1 MASLLLDAP
10 EGSFVSLEKLDD
22 LAQEDLDGDTIVVQ
36 SKDCEVSNP
45 VADRSVQMWKTFAN
59 WTRDVR
65 EGRLDAGR
73 TTFEIYVSRKV
84 SGRFV
89 AAFAAAKSNAD
100 ANKEFEVVRSA
111 LWGDSPK
118 SEKRSAVA
126 ASLRP
131 HLQEVFED
139 GPRAFRAIIERF
151 QLTCAK
157 NNPELDLMDQLRRRS
172 SFDREEILNE
182 LVIDVYGWVKS
193 LVSEQLRMRKAP
205 VIARDDFWRR
215 LRGSYEKL
223 KPGGSLP
230 DLGGSGPTPSQVAA
244 LLCEKFITQLEII
257 DADEETRNLA
267 LSRLFRARTARTRW
281 SDHGYALVDE
291 NAIRDFED
299 SLSQTWRN
307 RKLEIMSD
315 PHRTDEK
322 LRGRLLLAKCD
333 EHTCLVEQKTPPAY
347 FVPGCFHELANKMH
361 IGWHPEFKNLI
372 PASSQ

>member
-22 LAQEDLDGDTIVVQ
+22 IAQENRDGETCLVQ

-45 VADRSVQMWKTFAN
+45 VTDRSVQMWKTFAN

-65 EGRLDAGR
+65 EGRLDVGR
-73 TTFEIYVSRKV
+73 TTFEIYVCRKV
-84 SGRFV
+84 TGKFV

-100 ANKEFEVVRSA
+100 SQRAFDGARLA

-139 GPRAFRAIIERF
+139 APRAFRAIIERF

-157 NNPELDLMDQLRRRS
+157 KNPELDLLDQLRQRS
-172 SFDREEILNE
+172 SFDRDEILTE
-182 LVIDVYGWVKS
+182 LVVDVYGWVKS

-223 KPGGSLP
+223 KPGGALP
-230 DLGGSGPTPSQVAA
+230 DLGGSEPTPSQIAT
-244 LLCEKFITQLEII
+244 LLCEKFMTQLKII

-267 LSRLFRARTARTRW
+267 LSRMFRARTARTRW
-281 SDHGYALVDE
+281 SDHGYALVDVDS
-291 NAIRDFED
+291 IRDFED
-299 SLSQTWRN
+299 LLSQAWRN
-307 RKLEIMSD
+307 RKVEIMSD

-333 EHTCLVEQKTPPAY
+333 EFTCLVEQKTPPAY
-347 FVPGCFHELANKMH
+347 FVPGCFHELANEMR
-361 IGWHPEFKNLI
+361 IGWHPKFQSLI
-372 PASSQ
+372 SAAAQ